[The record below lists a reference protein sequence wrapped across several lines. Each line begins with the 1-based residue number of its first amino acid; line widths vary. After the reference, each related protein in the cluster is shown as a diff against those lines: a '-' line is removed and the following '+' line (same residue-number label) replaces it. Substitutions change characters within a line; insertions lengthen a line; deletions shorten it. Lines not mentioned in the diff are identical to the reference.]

1 MLANVRPSVIR
12 LSVVRPV
19 IISWKENKIDPQLL
33 WNTIGTT
40 DSVAA
45 LRSFPRRPWEIFW
58 VQTEI
63 CSNINTTSC
72 STWRQTAAVV
82 NRARPSSHRRCCQL
96 LKTEC
101 DRHNL
106 LLTIISTVASC
117 NATTPVVGRQSQK
130 SGRPASYRSGDILVY
145 FKSASCNL
153 YPVWSPVSRP
163 WTDFRF
169 LEVDIA
175 IEEICA
181 IQNVYSCLYA
191 SFSC

>member
-1 MLANVRPSVIR
+1 MYVGLSLCRSLKMAQFTRLHIKCSNSGGGEYACCASQFWFTYCWPALMTRYTMLANVRPSVIH

-58 VQTEI
+58 VQTQI

-106 LLTIISTVASC
+106 LLTIISTVA
-117 NATTPVVGRQSQK
+117 TLQR
-130 SGRPASYRSGDILVY
+130 L
-145 FKSASCNL
+145 
-153 YPVWSPVSRP
+153 W
-163 WTDFRF
+163 
-169 LEVDIA
+169 
-175 IEEICA
+175 
-181 IQNVYSCLYA
+181 
-191 SFSC
+191 